1 MDLNIRKAVTENLNN
16 SSYDEI
22 KKTIYDAMN
31 IPEEKVLPGLG
42 VIFEIYWKNCDD
54 MEKEKVVD
62 TITKSFS

>member
-22 KKTIYDAMN
+22 KKTIVDAMN